1 MTLAVA
7 GALVLKSFARL
18 TAVPPGF
25 DPERVLSLKVFLTPP
40 RYRSVASG
48 KQYIGSGSPA

>member
-7 GALVLKSFARL
+7 GALLFKSFARL
-18 TAVPPGF
+18 TSVTPGF

-40 RYRSVASG
+40 RYRTVASG
-48 KQYIGSGSPA
+48 TGRS